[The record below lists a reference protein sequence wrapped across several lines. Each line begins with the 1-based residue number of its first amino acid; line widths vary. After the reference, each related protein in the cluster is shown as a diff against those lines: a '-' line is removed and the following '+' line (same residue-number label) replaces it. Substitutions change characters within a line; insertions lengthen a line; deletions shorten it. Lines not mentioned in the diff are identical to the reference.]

1 MTSTSAVPS
10 HCREGC
16 GLFQAPEPRF
26 SGISGTLSSTV
37 IFAHAPDNES
47 LTRMRNLAFGTVR
60 RNRSTQLKW
69 LDTHNMVGIVTLGWV
84 SVVGLIAA
92 WRGWTAP

>member
-1 MTSTSAVPS
+1 
-10 HCREGC
+10 
-16 GLFQAPEPRF
+16 
-26 SGISGTLSSTV
+26 
-37 IFAHAPDNES
+37 
-47 LTRMRNLAFGTVR
+47 MRNLAFGTVR